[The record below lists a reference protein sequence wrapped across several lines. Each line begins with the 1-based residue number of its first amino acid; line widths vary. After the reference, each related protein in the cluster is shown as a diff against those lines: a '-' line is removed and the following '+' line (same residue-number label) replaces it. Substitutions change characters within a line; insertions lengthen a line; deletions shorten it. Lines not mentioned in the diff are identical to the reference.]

1 MPEESKS
8 KEVRLTELALSLSYQ
23 FEALIRVLE
32 AKGVLSRDELLNE
45 IKLIRKEQG
54 AAT

>member
-1 MPEESKS
+1 MPEETKN

-23 FEALIRVLE
+23 FEAVIRVLE
-32 AKGVLSRDELLNE
+32 TKGILSRDELLNE

-54 AAT
+54 TGT